1 MNSIVI
7 GSGFGGIAAALRLK
21 AKGHK
26 VKLIEKHPDLGG
38 RARVF
43 KRNGFIYDAGPTVI
57 TAPYLINEL
66 FELFNKDPK
75 NYIELTPLKI
85 WYQFIFEDKTKFN
98 YSGDEIE
105 MKDQIEKLS
114 KEDVN
119 GYEKLVNFTK
129 KIFDKGFLEL
139 ADVPFDKPFVMMQQL
154 PALLKLKSYKS
165 VYSLV
170 SSYIKNEKLRRMLS
184 MHPLLVG
191 GNPFTTTSIYGLILY
206 LEKKWGIHYSVGGTG
221 NIIKGFEKLM
231 NEVGIEIIKNT
242 EVTEIITKNNKISG
256 VKLNNEN
263 EIDADNVVCNAD
275 PPAFYEK
282 MLSKSNENSMLF
294 NWKKNRMEYSMGL
307 FVYYFGTK
315 KIYENVEHHTIKFGN
330 KYEEHLDDIFNK
342 KKLNNENEIGADNVV
357 CNADPPAFYEKM
369 LSKSNESS
377 MLFNWKKNRMEYSM
391 GLFVYYF
398 GTKKIYENVE
408 HHTIK
413 FGNKYKEHLD
423 DIFDK
428 KKLNNDISY
437 YLHRPTATDK
447 TMAPEGNDCFYVLVP
462 VPNNQSKIN
471 WETEGEKMKN
481 LVIEKMEKDLMPDL
495 KNNIVEDFYLTPDYF
510 EKELNTKFGSGFSIQ
525 PKFTQSAYFRF
536 HNKSEIYDG
545 LYFVGAGTHPGAGVP
560 GVLSSAKVLDKLF

>member
-21 AKGHK
+21 AKGHQ

-43 KRNGFIYDAGPTVI
+43 KKNGFIFDGGPTVI

-66 FELFNKDPK
+66 FELFQKNPK
-75 NYIELTPLKI
+75 NYIELSPLKI
-85 WYQFIFEDKTKFN
+85 WYQFIFEDKSKFN
-98 YSGDEIE
+98 YSGDEANMI
-105 MKDQIEKLS
+105 KQIEHINKD
-114 KEDVN
+114 DVE
-119 GYEKLVNFTK
+119 GYKKLVNFTK
-129 KIFDKGFLEL
+129 KIFDKGFTEL
-139 ADVPFDKPFVMMQQL
+139 ADVPFDKPFTMLQQL

-170 SSYIKNEKLRRMLS
+170 SSFIKNEKLRRVLS

-206 LEKKWGIHYSVGGTG
+206 LEKKWGIHYSMGGTG
-221 NIIKGFEKLM
+221 NIIKGLEKLM
-231 NEVGIEIIKNT
+231 LEEGIDIIKNS
-242 EVTEIITKNNKISG
+242 EVTEIISKSNKITG
-256 VKLNNEN
+256 VKLNDQEI
-263 EIDADNVVCNAD
+263 IDAENVVCNAD

-282 MLSKSNENSMLF
+282 MLKKNGQGSFIF
-294 NWKKNRMEYSMGL
+294 NWKKERMEYSMGL

-315 KIYENVEHHTIKFGN
+315 KIY
-330 KYEEHLDDIFNK
+330 
-342 KKLNNENEIGADNVV
+342 
-357 CNADPPAFYEKM
+357 
-369 LSKSNESS
+369 S
-377 MLFNWKKNRMEYSM
+377 
-391 GLFVYYF
+391 
-398 GTKKIYENVE
+398 NVE

-413 FGNKYKEHLD
+413 FGNKYKEHLE
-423 DIFDK
+423 DIFNN

-437 YLHRPTATDK
+437 YLHRPSATDK

-462 VPNNQSKIN
+462 VPNNQSKID
-471 WETEGEKMKN
+471 WKTEGENMKN
-481 LVIEKMEKDLMPDL
+481 LVIDKMEKDLMPNL
-495 KNNIVEDFYLTPDYF
+495 RENIAADFYLTPDYF

-560 GVLSSAKVLDKLF
+560 GVLSSAKVLDKLL

>member
-7 GSGFGGIAAALRLK
+7 GSGFGGIAAALRLR
-21 AKGHK
+21 AKGHD
-26 VKLIEKHPDLGG
+26 VTLIEKHQDLGG

-43 KRNGFIYDAGPTVI
+43 KRNGFTFDGGPTVI

-66 FELFNKDPK
+66 FELFKKNPKD
-75 NYIELTPLKI
+75 YIELSPLKI
-85 WYQFIFEDKTKFN
+85 WYQFIFEDRSKFN
-98 YSGDEIE
+98 YSGNENE
-105 MKDQIEKLS
+105 MKAQIGELS
-114 KEDVN
+114 QEDVQ

-129 KIFDKGFLEL
+129 KIFDKGFTEL

-206 LEKKWGIHYSVGGTG
+206 LEKKWGIHYSMGGTG

-231 NEVGIEIIKNT
+231 NDVGIKVIKGNEVKKIISKNT
-242 EVTEIITKNNKISG
+242 KITG
-256 VKLNNEN
+256 VQLSNDNTIN
-263 EIDADNVVCNAD
+263 ADIVICNAD
-275 PPAFYEK
+275 PPAVYEK
-282 MLSKSNENSMLF
+282 LLDGNSNNSFLF
-294 NWKKNRMEYSMGL
+294 NWKK
-307 FVYYFGTK
+307 K
-315 KIYENVEHHTIKFGN
+315 
-330 KYEEHLDDIFNK
+330 
-342 KKLNNENEIGADNVV
+342 
-357 CNADPPAFYEKM
+357 
-369 LSKSNESS
+369 
-377 MLFNWKKNRMEYSM
+377 RMEYSM

-428 KKLNNDISY
+428 KKLNEDISY
-437 YLHRPTATDK
+437 YLHRPSATDK
-447 TMAPEGNDCFYVLVP
+447 SMAPEGNDCFYVLVP
-462 VPNNQSKIN
+462 VPNNQSGIDWN
-471 WETEGEKMKN
+471 TEGEKMKSLIIN
-481 LVIEKMEKDLMPDL
+481 KMEKDLMPNL
-495 KNNIVEDFYLTPDYF
+495 KENIVEDFYLTPDYF
-510 EKELNTKFGSGFSIQ
+510 EKDLNTKFGSGFSIQ

-560 GVLSSAKVLDKLF
+560 GVLSSAKVLDKIL

>member
-21 AKGHK
+21 AKGHD
-26 VKLIEKHPDLGG
+26 VTLIEKHQDLGG

-43 KRNGFIYDAGPTVI
+43 KRNGFTFDGGPTVI

-66 FELFNKDPK
+66 FELFKKNPKD
-75 NYIELTPLKI
+75 YIELSPLKI
-85 WYQFIFEDKTKFN
+85 WYQFIFEDRSKFN
-98 YSGDEIE
+98 YSGNENE
-105 MKDQIEKLS
+105 MKAQIGELS
-114 KEDVN
+114 QEDVQ

-129 KIFDKGFLEL
+129 KIFDKGFTEL

-206 LEKKWGIHYSVGGTG
+206 LEKKWGIHYSMGGTG

-231 NEVGIEIIKNT
+231 NEVGIKVIKGNEVKKIISKNT
-242 EVTEIITKNNKISG
+242 KITG
-256 VKLNNEN
+256 VQLSNDNTIN
-263 EIDADNVVCNAD
+263 ADIVICNAD
-275 PPAFYEK
+275 PPAVYEK
-282 MLSKSNENSMLF
+282 LLDGNSNNSFLF
-294 NWKKNRMEYSMGL
+294 NWKK
-307 FVYYFGTK
+307 K
-315 KIYENVEHHTIKFGN
+315 
-330 KYEEHLDDIFNK
+330 
-342 KKLNNENEIGADNVV
+342 
-357 CNADPPAFYEKM
+357 
-369 LSKSNESS
+369 
-377 MLFNWKKNRMEYSM
+377 RMEYSM

-428 KKLNNDISY
+428 KKLNEDISY
-437 YLHRPTATDK
+437 YLHRPSATDK
-447 TMAPEGNDCFYVLVP
+447 SMAPEGNDCFYVLVP
-462 VPNNQSKIN
+462 VPNNQSGIDWN
-471 WETEGEKMKN
+471 TEGEKMKSLIIN
-481 LVIEKMEKDLMPDL
+481 KMEKDLMPNL
-495 KNNIVEDFYLTPDYF
+495 KENIVEDFYLTPDYF
-510 EKELNTKFGSGFSIQ
+510 EKDLNTKFGSGFSIQ

-560 GVLSSAKVLDKLF
+560 GVLSSAKVLDKIL

>member
-21 AKGHK
+21 AKGHE

-43 KRNGFIYDAGPTVI
+43 KKNGFTFDGGPTVI

-66 FELFNKDPK
+66 FELFKKDPK
-75 NYIELTPLKI
+75 DYIELSPLKI

-98 YSGDEIE
+98 YSGDEASMI
-105 MKDQIEKLS
+105 KQIENINKD
-114 KEDVN
+114 DVK
-119 GYEKLVNFTK
+119 GYQKLVAFTK
-129 KIFDKGFLEL
+129 KIFDKGFTEL

-170 SSYIKNEKLRRMLS
+170 STFIKNEKLRRMLS

-206 LEKKWGIHYSVGGTG
+206 LEKKWGIHYSMGGTG
-221 NIIKGFEKLM
+221 NIIKGLEKLM
-231 NEVGIEIIKNT
+231 QEEGIDIIKNS
-242 EVTEIITKNNKISG
+242 EVTEIVSKSNKITG
-256 VKLNNEN
+256 VKLNDKDIIEAEN
-263 EIDADNVVCNAD
+263 VICNAD

-282 MLSKSNENSMLF
+282 MQKMNGQGSFIF
-294 NWKKNRMEYSMGL
+294 NWKKKRMEYSMGL

-315 KIYENVEHHTIKFGN
+315 KV
-330 KYEEHLDDIFNK
+330 
-342 KKLNNENEIGADNVV
+342 
-357 CNADPPAFYEKM
+357 
-369 LSKSNESS
+369 
-377 MLFNWKKNRMEYSM
+377 
-391 GLFVYYF
+391 
-398 GTKKIYENVE
+398 YENVE

-413 FGNKYKEHLD
+413 FGNKYKEHLE
-423 DIFDK
+423 DIFNN

-437 YLHRPTATDK
+437 YLHRPSATDK
-447 TMAPEGNDCFYVLVP
+447 SMAPEGNDCFYVLVP
-462 VPNNQSKIN
+462 VPNNQSKID
-471 WETEGEKMKN
+471 WQTEGENMKN
-481 LVIEKMEKDLMPDL
+481 LVIDKMEKDLMPNL
-495 KNNIVEDFYLTPDYF
+495 RENIVADFYLTPDYF

-560 GVLSSAKVLDKLF
+560 GVLSSAKVLDKLL